1 MLTLATNTLPP
12 TLEPRIVFET
22 CAFKKMWYF
31 TLLDAQLKTEKYS
44 MNFYDFE
51 IIQVNILKCYRS
63 VQTNRLHVTA
73 ITKLY
78 QVQKYIHIHEF
89 IWHMC
94 IGCIFISGAVH
105 DYQEVHNMPRR
116 HTQVHNFLVNYRFQ
130 DLDIPFCYLKTTVIA
145 IDSVFWFS
153 KCKKA
158 ILLGEC
164 KTKFDQVEIPF

>member
-1 MLTLATNTLPP
+1 MLSKRTNESFACDSNNQTLSSPKIHTY
-12 TLEPRIVFET
+12 T
-22 CAFKKMWYF
+22 CIYM
-31 TLLDAQLKTEKYS
+31 T
-44 MNFYDFE
+44 
-51 IIQVNILKCYRS
+51 
-63 VQTNRLHVTA
+63 HV
-73 ITKLY
+73 
-78 QVQKYIHIHEF
+78 
-89 IWHMC
+89 
-94 IGCIFISGAVH
+94 CIFISGAVH

-153 KCKKA
+153 KSKKA